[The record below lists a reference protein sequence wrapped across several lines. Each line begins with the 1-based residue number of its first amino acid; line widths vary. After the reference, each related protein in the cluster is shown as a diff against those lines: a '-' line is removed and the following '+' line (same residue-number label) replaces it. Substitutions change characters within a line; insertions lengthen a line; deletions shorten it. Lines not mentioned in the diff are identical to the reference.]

1 MSAPLTWGYCLLLQN
16 QECTVRKVI
25 TDNDYMIFLTKL
37 GLIDALEVVMIKIIL
52 ILSSCLLDE
61 NVCNNLQKWNKVN
74 VDVNV

>member
-37 GLIDALEVVMIKIIL
+37 GLIDVLEVAMIKIIL
-52 ILSSCLLDE
+52 ILNFVYQILLKIL
-61 NVCNNLQKWNKVN
+61 V
-74 VDVNV
+74 